1 MSDFEGIAKAVLG
14 GDEDAVAELVEQA
27 LKGGA
32 SAEQIVSDALIKGM
46 NVVGDLFKKDELY
59 VPEVLISAK
68 AMKRGMGLLE
78 PLLAGGKRQAL
89 GLVVLGTVKGDIHD
103 IGKSLVK
110 TMLEGVGF
118 EVVDL
123 GIDIDEETFVQKA
136 AEVKPDIIGM
146 SALLTTTMVNM
157 KPTIDALREAG
168 LRDQVKVMVGGTS
181 VTAAFAREIG
191 ADGTARDAVA
201 AVDLAKSLMGL

>member
-1 MSDFEGIAKAVLG
+1 MSDFEGIAQAVLS

-27 LKGGA
+27 LKEGA
-32 SAEQIVSDALIKGM
+32 SAEQIVNDALTKGM

-59 VPEVLISAK
+59 VPEVLVSAK

-78 PLLAGGKRQAL
+78 PLLVGGKREAL

-103 IGKSLVK
+103 IGKSLIK
-110 TMLEGVGF
+110 TMLEGTGF

-123 GIDIDEETFVQKA
+123 GIDIDAETFVQKA

-146 SALLTTTMVNM
+146 SALLTTTMANM

-168 LRDQVKVMVGGTS
+168 LRDQVKVMVGGAS
-181 VTAAFAREIG
+181 VTSAFAREIG